1 MFQIS
6 GRQFHDTH
14 RFIIPDVKI
23 FSRCIPYHLHAVPF
37 HLPHFLSSGNR
48 LFCGFLTLYTVYPL
62 HAGKASTKTATPAQ
76 NTNKLSP
83 ETFVE
88 FKQNQQRQ
96 NASSPARL
104 QHDCGIASHPSIS
117 YHKKYPSLFRS
128 RINASTSFRLPA
140 LLHFGRTHSTSS

>member
-23 FSRCIPYHLHAVPF
+23 FSRCVPYHLHAVPF
-37 HLPHFLSSGNR
+37 HLPHFLSSEK
-48 LFCGFLTLYTVYPL
+48 LLVLQFLTLYTVYPL
-62 HAGKASTKTATPAQ
+62 HAGKASTKTANPAH

-83 ETFVE
+83 ETFLE
-88 FKQNQQRQ
+88 FKQNQQRW
-96 NASSPARL
+96 NSSSPARL
-104 QHDCGIASHPSIS
+104 QHDCGIVSHSSIS

-128 RINASTSFRLPA
+128 RINASTSFRLPV